1 MSPWHRCPWAS
12 ASCGV
17 LSNCMFI
24 QTLHYAYRFT
34 ANKMDVLGLLGH
46 LESVQRACATFG
58 TAYPADNSTP
68 YVYKLYTSQCRCF
81 SFTNAGVNVTQRLFQ
96 IYVGLLAWK
105 DRVSTAT
112 PGSDPCSVSCSRV
125 DELQSAGTP

>member
-1 MSPWHRCPWAS
+1 MASMSMGFRQLRRA
-12 ASCGV
+12 
-17 LSNCMFI
+17 F
-24 QTLHYAYRFT
+24 QLHVHPDTPLRIPVHPT
-34 ANKMDVLGLLGH
+34 ANKMDVLGLLGY

-68 YVYKLYTSQCRCF
+68 YVYKLYKSQCRCF
-81 SFTNAGVNVTQRLFQ
+81 SFTDGGVNVTQRLFQ

-125 DELQSAGTP
+125 EELQSAGTP